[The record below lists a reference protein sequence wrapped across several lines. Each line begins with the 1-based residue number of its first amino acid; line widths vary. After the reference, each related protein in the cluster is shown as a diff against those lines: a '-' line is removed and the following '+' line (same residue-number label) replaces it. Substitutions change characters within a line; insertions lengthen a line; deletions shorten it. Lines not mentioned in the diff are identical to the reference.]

1 MAWLRTD
8 YRLRGKEEPPPLH
21 AQVCAAADAAAAR
34 GGERA
39 ARGTVR
45 RFFEELAAHLRAKLG
60 SDKSATALP
69 TLTEISGAKVPIVF
83 KNNVSTPIGN

>member
-45 RFFEELAAHLRAKLG
+45 RFFEEQVMLTDPRDIEYQVAAGACTRIDLPVTLLRKSGRGG
-60 SDKSATALP
+60 SSR
-69 TLTEISGAKVPIVF
+69 
-83 KNNVSTPIGN
+83 